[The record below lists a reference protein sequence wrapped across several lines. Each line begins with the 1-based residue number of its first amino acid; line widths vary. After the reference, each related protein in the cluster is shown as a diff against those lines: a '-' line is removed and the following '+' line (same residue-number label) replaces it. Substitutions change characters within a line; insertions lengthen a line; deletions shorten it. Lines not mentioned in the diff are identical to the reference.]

1 MYFYMIKKAILSVA
15 LMNGIILGGM
25 AAHTGHVYVDNNNNG
40 IFDKGEKGLS
50 GVLVS
55 DGLNVV
61 KTANDGSFSLPG
73 HAKEL
78 FILLQLL
85 QDIRPTTNTISVS
98 IADRSRMIL
107 ACSLI
112 MEGSVKMEV
121 INMCTLPIQRFPVLE
136 VMTSG

>member
-61 KTANDGSFSLPG
+61 KTANDGSFCCRVML
-73 HAKEL
+73 KNCL
-78 FILLQLL
+78 FLLQLL
-85 QDIRPTTNTISVS
+85 QDIRPTINTTAVL
-98 IADRSRMIL
+98 IA
-107 ACSLI
+107 
-112 MEGSVKMEV
+112 
-121 INMCTLPIQRFPVLE
+121 N
-136 VMTSG
+136 